1 MAYSRAKSR
10 TKTLL
15 TMALRSRL
23 GGLFHADLGSLQSA
37 LTRSKNAVLH
47 VVTFTVEK
55 FQNDQLSLRA
65 TSLTYTTLLSLVPF
79 LAVAFSVLK
88 AFGVQ
93 NQLEPALAGML
104 APLGSEA
111 IEITRRIISFVDNQ
125 QVGVL
130 GAVGVAGL
138 FYTVLSLMGKIEDTL
153 NNIWRVRR
161 SRSLGRQ
168 FSDYLS
174 VVLVGPVLVFTA
186 LALTASAQSYW
197 LVQRLLE
204 FKPLGWLVPL
214 LTRLTPLILLCT
226 AFTFLYQFVP
236 YTRVRLRSAVFGG
249 VVAGLLWQVAGI
261 AFTKFVASSSS
272 YAAIYSSFAILVLF
286 LIWLQVGWLIVLVG
300 AEVAYNHQH
309 LDAYR
314 KNAFL
319 ARHSQLF
326 QEQLALTALV
336 ELTRGAL
343 GGRPIMDPARLAA
356 TLGVPQSSLE
366 ELIDGFVRSG
376 LLLRAAEPAGII
388 LGRLPEQITVVEIL
402 DTVRGA
408 GANPPGSGGEEQV
421 VGILQRRD
429 QAVRQALE
437 GFTLRSL
444 ASELT
449 LVQGPR
455 FPDG

>member
-1 MAYSRAKSR
+1 
-10 TKTLL
+10 
-15 TMALRSRL
+15 MALRTHL
-23 GGLFHADLGSLQSA
+23 AGLFHAELGSLQSA
-37 LTRSKNAVLH
+37 LIRGKLAVLH
-47 VVTFTVEK
+47 AVTVTVEK
-55 FQNDQLSLRA
+55 FQDDQLSLRA

-104 APLGSEA
+104 APLGPEA
-111 IEITRRIISFVDNQ
+111 IEVTRRIISFVDNQ

-138 FYTVLSLMGKIEDTL
+138 FYTVLSLIGKIEDAL

-161 SRSLGRQ
+161 PRSLGRQ

-186 LALTASAQSYW
+186 LGLMASAQSYW

-204 FKPLGWLVPL
+204 IKPIGWLVPL
-214 LTRLTPLILLCT
+214 ITRLTPLILLCT

-236 YTRVRLRSAVFGG
+236 YTRVRLRSAVLGG
-249 VVAGLLWQVAGI
+249 VVAGLLWQVAGVG
-261 AFTKFVASSSS
+261 FTKFVASSSS

-286 LIWLQVGWLIVLVG
+286 LIWLQVGWMIVLVG

-309 LDAYR
+309 PDAYR
-314 KNAFL
+314 KNASQ
-319 ARHSQLF
+319 ARHSQMF
-326 QEQLALTALV
+326 QEQLALAALV

-343 GGRPIMDPARLAA
+343 GGRPIADPARLAA

-366 ELIDGFVRSG
+366 KLIDVFVRSG
-376 LLLRAAEPAGII
+376 VLLRAAEPAGIT

-408 GANPPGSGGEEQV
+408 ESKALVSGGEEQV
-421 VGILQRRD
+421 LGVLQRRD

-449 LVQGPR
+449 PFQGPQ
-455 FPDG
+455 FPDR

>member
-1 MAYSRAKSR
+1 
-10 TKTLL
+10 
-15 TMALRSRL
+15 MALRFHRE
-23 GGLFHADLGSLQSA
+23 GLVRADRGSLQSA
-37 LTRSKNAVLH
+37 LSRSKSAVLH
-47 VVTFTVEK
+47 VVTVTVEK
-55 FQNDQLSLRA
+55 FQDDQLSLRS

-79 LAVAFSVLK
+79 LAVAFSGLK
-88 AFGVQ
+88 AFGMQ

-104 APLGSEA
+104 APLGPEA

-138 FYTVLSLMGKIEDTL
+138 FYTVLSLIGKIEEAL

-161 SRSLGRQ
+161 SRSLSRQ

-186 LALTASAQSYW
+186 LALMASAQSYW
-197 LVQRLLE
+197 LVQRFLE

-214 LTRLTPLILLCT
+214 ITRLTPLILLCA

-236 YTRVRLRSAVFGG
+236 YTRVRLRSAVWGG
-249 VVAGLLWQVAGI
+249 VVAGLLWQAASIG
-261 AFTKFVASSSS
+261 FTQFVASSGS

-309 LDAYR
+309 PAAYR
-314 KNAFL
+314 QHASP
-319 ARHSQLF
+319 ASHSQVFL
-326 QEQLALTALV
+326 EQLALAALV
-336 ELTRGAL
+336 ELTREAL
-343 GGRPIMDPARLAA
+343 GGRPIADPARLAVA
-356 TLGVPQSSLE
+356 LGVPQSSLE
-366 ELIDGFVRSG
+366 ELIDRFVRSG
-376 LLLRAAEPAGII
+376 LLLRVAEPTGIL

-402 DTVRGA
+402 DTVRGI
-408 GANPPGSGGEEQV
+408 GANPPGGGGEEQV
-421 VGILQRRD
+421 LGILQCRD

-437 GFTLRSL
+437 GVTLRSL
-444 ASELT
+444 ASEPILT
-449 LVQGPR
+449 AR
-455 FPDG
+455 TKE

>member
-1 MAYSRAKSR
+1 
-10 TKTLL
+10 
-15 TMALRSRL
+15 MALRSHFE
-23 GGLFHADLGSLQSA
+23 GLFHADLGSLRSA
-37 LTRSKNAVLH
+37 LLRSKIAVLH
-47 VVTFTVEK
+47 VVTVTVKK
-55 FQNDQLSLRA
+55 FQDDQLSLQA
-65 TSLTYTTLLSLVPF
+65 TRLTYTTLLSLVPL

-93 NQLEPALAGML
+93 NQLEPPLAGLL
-104 APLGSEA
+104 APLGPEA
-111 IEITRRIISFVDNQ
+111 KEITRQIISFVDNQ
-125 QVGVL
+125 QVGAL

-138 FYTVLSLMGKIEDTL
+138 FYTVLSLIGKIEDAL
-153 NNIWRVRR
+153 NHIWRVRR

-174 VVLVGPVLVFTA
+174 VILVGPVLVFTA
-186 LALTASAQSYW
+186 LALMASAQSYW
-197 LVQRLLE
+197 LVQRVLE

-214 LTRLTPLILLCT
+214 VTRWTPLLLLCT

-236 YTRVRLRSAVFGG
+236 YTRVRLRSAVCGG

-261 AFTKFVASSSS
+261 GFTKFVASSSS

-300 AEVAYNHQH
+300 AEVVYNHQH
-309 LDAYR
+309 PAAYR
-314 KNAFL
+314 QNASP
-319 ARHSQLF
+319 ARHRPLC
-326 QEQLALTALV
+326 QEHLALAALV
-336 ELTRGAL
+336 ELTRGSL
-343 GGRPIMDPARLAA
+343 GGRPIVDPAGLAA
-356 TLGVPQSSLE
+356 TLGVSESTLE

-376 LLLRAAEPAGII
+376 VLVRAAEPAGIL

-408 GANPPGSGGEEQV
+408 GSNPPGSEGEEQV
-421 VGILQRRD
+421 LGILQRRD

-444 ASELT
+444 ASEPTLT
-449 LVQGPR
+449 ARTKEGKER
-455 FPDG
+455 DGNQ